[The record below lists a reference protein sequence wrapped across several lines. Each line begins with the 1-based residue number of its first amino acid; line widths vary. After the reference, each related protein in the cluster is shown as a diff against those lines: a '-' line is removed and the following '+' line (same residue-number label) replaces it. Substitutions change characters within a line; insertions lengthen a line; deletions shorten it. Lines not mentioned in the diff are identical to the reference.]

1 MRERSHRSNMKF
13 CLSSLFATFSML
25 IFLIIVHLSLA
36 RTDAVRRNRRGAG
49 LEGES
54 SPVLREAQCADG
66 VYLHDKTTCC
76 LCAAGQSLK
85 EHCTSASP
93 LDRKCEVCEPNTFRS
108 SPNQQ
113 ETCARCT
120 SCSHPDA
127 YLEVDTACTR
137 ASDTKCRCKARHYC
151 TSLSDQ
157 GCKLCHPCRECGAKS
172 VKVACA
178 AAHDTV
184 CNDISEARR
193 HLGATLAATVFI
205 VVVLCCVVA
214 RKRLCKKR
222 TPTDPNAN
230 KTEGNDPD
238 GDTTEES
245 VLLHQRDKDPLAHLP
260 EIAGVVGWKTMRRV
274 AMKSGMSH
282 VAIEDCELNCPT
294 DSEERTQQLLRK
306 WVERQGKDAMK
317 NLVET
322 LEKINHKDTRQKVFP
337 SSITSRWQHYTQ
349 ETSRW
354 QHYTQ
359 ETSRWQHYTQETS
372 SHFGTMEPSSPKK
385 IQFAVPPLQGQ
396 LDPQASEQI
405 RRRRPTPATLQIY
418 RQPEAGDQYDASG
431 GAQTSDGA
439 QRKHSTSAPPTTKA
453 LQSGVEP
460 NPCQLRPMTG
470 QLLWTNQNEPQE
482 DNGNEAGLLLS
493 NQERAVEA
501 SSSSGASK
509 MLTKKTQVLD
519 TILEI

>member
-322 LEKINHKDTRQKVFP
+322 LEKINHKDTRQKVHHQQVAALHTRDQQVAALHTRDQQVAALHTRDQQSLWHHGAQQSKEDP
-337 SSITSRWQHYTQ
+337 VCGAAAARPVGSSSL
-349 ETSRW
+349 
-354 QHYTQ
+354 
-359 ETSRWQHYTQETS
+359 
-372 SHFGTMEPSSPKK
+372 GAK
-385 IQFAVPPLQGQ
+385 
-396 LDPQASEQI
+396 
-405 RRRRPTPATLQIY
+405 
-418 RQPEAGDQYDASG
+418 AGDQYDASG